1 MDLNDSDFVKKRREM
16 ITYQLVS
23 RDISDLR
30 VLEAMNKIPRH
41 QFVLPQDQANAY
53 ADYPLPIGQEQTI
66 SQPYMV
72 ALMTE
77 CLELKGKEKILE
89 IGTGSGY
96 QTAILSALA
105 DKIYTMER
113 IPELAQRAKETLQN
127 LGFLNVEVIHGDGTK
142 GLPEHAP
149 YDGIIV
155 TAAAA
160 EIPQPLLDQLAQ
172 DGKLVI
178 PVGRHGYQD
187 LLRIKRSGDNYSKEH
202 ITGCVFVPL
211 LPGMEQK

>member
-41 QFVLPQDQANAY
+41 QFVLSQDQANAY
-53 ADYPLPIGQEQTI
+53 ADHPLPIGQGQTI

-96 QTAILSALA
+96 QTAILSTLA

-113 IPELAQRAKETLQN
+113 VPELAQRAKQTLQN
-127 LGFLNVEVIHGDGTK
+127 LGFINVELIHGDGTK

-155 TAAAA
+155 TAAAT

-172 DGKLVI
+172 GGKLVI
-178 PVGRHGYQD
+178 PVGSHGYQD
-187 LLRIKRSGDNYSKEH
+187 LLRIIRAGDNFRKES

-211 LPGMEQK
+211 LPGIE